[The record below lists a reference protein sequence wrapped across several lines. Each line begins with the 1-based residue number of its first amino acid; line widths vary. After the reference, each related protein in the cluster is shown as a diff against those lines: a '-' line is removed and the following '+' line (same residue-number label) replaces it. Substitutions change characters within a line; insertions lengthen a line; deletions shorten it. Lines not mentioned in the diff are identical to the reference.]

1 MPEPQSLYES
11 LRHQIITMEIPPGA
25 DLDEKSL
32 VKRFGVSRTP
42 VREAIIRLSA
52 EGLLE
57 IRKNRGAVVTSLDLL
72 TLQSIFEAG
81 DLIEKAYTRLA
92 CLRRTDG
99 DLAEIR
105 RWMERFEKDLNRQDI
120 SAMVKSNS
128 QFHYSIAKASGNKYF
143 FECYRRILADHERI
157 AQLWYTDNMSREQDT
172 VSKTIVK
179 QHRELFKAIES
190 RNANLAEKI
199 SMEHASLCKEG
210 VRETLRFGESVIA
223 NLEVEQNAFNIQ

>member
-1 MPEPQSLYES
+1 MSEPQSLYET

-25 DLDEKSL
+25 DIDEKSL
-32 VKRFGVSRTP
+32 VEKFGVSRTP

-92 CLRRTDG
+92 CLRRTDE
-99 DLAEIR
+99 DLKEIHH
-105 RWMERFEKDLNRQDI
+105 WMVRFERDLNNQDI
-120 SAMVKSNS
+120 PAMVHSNS
-128 QFHYSIAKASGNKYF
+128 QFHYCIARASANKYF

-157 AQLWYTDNMSREQDT
+157 AQLWYTRNMDKGQDVIST
-172 VSKTIVK
+172 TIVK
-179 QHRELFKAIES
+179 QHRDLYTAIEQ
-190 RNANLAEKI
+190 RDAGLAEKV
-199 SMEHASLCKEG
+199 SMDHASLCKEG
-210 VRETLRFGESVIA
+210 VRDTLQFGEDLIA
-223 NLEVEQNAFNIQ
+223 DLQVDQNAFKLQ